1 MSIIEKYSTQVKT
14 LEKSVKN
21 ASKII
26 IVPHYNPDGDAI
38 GSALGLY
45 IVLKNYGKDVEILSP
60 TIYPDFLK
68 WLPYNNK
75 IRVLGKKTQ
84 SDPTIFEGADLLIG
98 VDFNALRRIDNI
110 KDRFEASNA
119 KKILIDHHPDPENF
133 TDILISDTSYSS
145 TAELIY
151 EIIESS
157 FLYEYFDTE
166 SATCLYTGIMT
177 DTGSLSFGSSNPN
190 TYRVVG
196 ELLKKG
202 VNKDKAYDKVYNSF
216 SVDRMRFMGHIMLNR
231 MVVFPELKTAYI
243 YITAQDRKD
252 FREKFGDTENFVNIP
267 LGIKG
272 IIFSA
277 IFIER
282 DNFVKISFRSKG
294 SFDTN
299 KFSSAHFSGGGHIN
313 ASGGESHDSLQETT
327 ERFVSI
333 LQTYSDELKNYE
345 Y

>member
-1 MSIIEKYSTQVKT
+1 MSNILKFKNRLKEF
-14 LEKSVKN
+14 EKSIEN

-45 IVLKNYGKDVEILSP
+45 IVLKNFGKDVGIISP
-60 TIYPDFLK
+60 TLYPDFLK
-68 WLPYNNK
+68 WLPNNNK

-98 VDFNALRRIDNI
+98 VDFNALNRIDNI
-110 KDRFEASNA
+110 KDRFMASGA
-119 KKILIDHHPDPENF
+119 KKILIDHHPDPEDF
-133 TDILISDTSYSS
+133 TDIIFSDTSYSS
-145 TAELIY
+145 TAEIVY
-151 EIIESS
+151 EIIEAT
-157 FLYEYFDTE
+157 FLNKYFDLD

-177 DTGSLSFGSSNPN
+177 DTGSLSYASSNPN
-190 TYRVVG
+190 TYRVVA

-202 VNKDKAYDKVYNSF
+202 IDKDRAYDKVYNSF
-216 SVDRMRFMGHIMLNR
+216 SIDRMRFMGHIMLNR

-243 YITAQDRKD
+243 YITAKDRKD
-252 FREKFGDTENFVNIP
+252 FNERFGDTENFVNIP
-267 LGIKG
+267 LSIKG

-282 DNFVKISFRSKG
+282 DRFVKISFRSKG
-294 SFDTN
+294 SFDVN
-299 KFSSAHFSGGGHIN
+299 KFSSAHFLGGGHIN
-313 ASGGESHDSLQETT
+313 AAGGESHDSLQETT
-327 ERFVSI
+327 KRFVNI
-333 LQTYSDELKNYE
+333 LQTYSEELKSYE